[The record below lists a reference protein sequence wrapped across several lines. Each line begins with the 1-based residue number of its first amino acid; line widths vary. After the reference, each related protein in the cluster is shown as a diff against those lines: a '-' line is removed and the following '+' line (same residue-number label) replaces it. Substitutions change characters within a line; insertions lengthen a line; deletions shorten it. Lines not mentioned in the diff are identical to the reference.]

1 MYSLVDLWT
10 LTYSVI
16 QFIIYKIK
24 DILGT
29 SIKLVYEKQNLFFSC
44 FFYYVLNQWIFTS
57 FFLYCCW
64 IIPKV
69 IYLTQFFVCDGTF
82 QVALTVDFKCFNWHM
97 YMRVVY
103 ALTVNQLY
111 IFDNRNSS
119 CLSIRA
125 PQKKNNTSNVWHRR
139 SWSPPTFIK
148 LDISMIDFRFVVM

>member
-29 SIKLVYEKQNLFFSC
+29 SIKLVYEKQNLSFSC

-69 IYLTQFFVCDGTF
+69 IYPTQFFVCDGTF
-82 QVALTVDFKCFNWHM
+82 QVALKVDFKCFNWHVYESCVRPDCKSAIHIRQSQLFVPFKQSSAEKKTTPRM
-97 YMRVVY
+97 YDIDVHDP
-103 ALTVNQLY
+103 LL
-111 IFDNRNSS
+111 
-119 CLSIRA
+119 LSLNLI
-125 PQKKNNTSNVWHRR
+125 
-139 SWSPPTFIK
+139 
-148 LDISMIDFRFVVM
+148 